1 MISSVSTKLNSSK
14 KLLNVVSYTT
24 VANNASKT
32 NNKSIYNILRR
43 KRDRQGLVNV
53 EAFENGETT
62 VYPRTRQGLDS
73 ELNWALNGYSI
84 TPSNSAYRNPRLP
97 LLLQHSNGVTD
108 KNNVLISSKQESNN
122 VINYFLDEAILSK
135 NIKNNSKLLS
145 IIDYKLILE
154 EVKQKISDSDNIY
167 VHDSAVGSCR
177 DVESKIRFVTNDA
190 VSSLFVKHLLPSTT
204 PTQVEEFK
212 HQLTVYCVPEYKFN
226 DSTTTTFSTSM
237 KEMLSK
243 PFNVID
249 TKRGIAVIV
258 GVQSTENIR
267 NVISSISS
275 NILMNTHQDAL
286 SLSADI
292 YSSSTDASPLLIFN
306 NDGFLLNKKFES
318 GKVVSQG
325 AIWSKNTLSRLYNS
339 ITYNFESIAQNQFDL
354 IEKFV
359 GSKKVN
365 TTVPIKFETNSFKQP
380 SSVVFII
387 KDNSGVIPAFSQLT
401 AEQAEKYFVSGY
413 AGDDVFQPFFI
424 KEQNTTQ
431 NTQKAELFKNL
442 IKDGGVNVYII
453 NPSSF
458 QKDAEVDKLLGSIM
472 SGKVGKS
479 TSSDVYSTLSPIQV
493 PSTTQ
498 SKNAEEIKKLT
509 KSFESKLQQQ
519 VESLLV

>member
-24 VANNASKT
+24 VANNTSKNC

-43 KRDRQGLVNV
+43 KRDRQGLVDV
-53 EAFENGETT
+53 EAFENNETT
-62 VYPRTRQGLDS
+62 VYPRSRQGLDY

-84 TPSNSAYRNPRLP
+84 TPSYSAYRNPRLP

-108 KNNVLISSKQESNN
+108 KNNVLISSSNQEPKTVENL
-122 VINYFLDEAILSK
+122 FLDEALVS
-135 NIKNNSKLLS
+135 NNNGGKIIS
-145 IIDYKLILE
+145 IVDYKLILE
-154 EVKQKISDSDNIY
+154 KVKENISNSTNIY

-190 VSSLFVKHLLPSTT
+190 VSSLFVKHLLPNTT
-204 PTQVEEFK
+204 PTQVGQFK
-212 HQLTVYCVPEYKFN
+212 HQLTVYCVPEFKFE
-226 DSTTTTFSTSM
+226 DSNQQQQQFPSS
-237 KEMLSK
+237 
-243 PFNVID
+243 FNVID

-258 GVQSTENIR
+258 GIQSTENIR
-267 NVISSISS
+267 NVISSIST
-275 NILMNTHQDAL
+275 NDLMNTHKDTIGL
-286 SLSADI
+286 SSADI
-292 YSSSTDASPLLIFN
+292 YASSTTDASPLLIFN

-325 AIWSKNTLSRLYNS
+325 AIWSKNSLSRLYNS

-365 TTVPIKFETNSFKQP
+365 TTVPIKFESNSFKQP

-387 KDNSGVIPAFSQLT
+387 KDNSGVIPAFSQLN
-401 AEQAEKYFVSGY
+401 AEQAQKYFVSGFV
-413 AGDDVFQPFFI
+413 GDDVYQPFFI

-431 NTQKAELFKNL
+431 NIQKAELFKNL

-453 NPSSF
+453 NPVSF
-458 QKDAEVDKLLGSIM
+458 QKDAEVDKLLGSII

-479 TSSDVYSTLSPIQV
+479 QQSDVYTTLSPIQV
-493 PSTTQ
+493 SSTTQ
-498 SKNAEEIKKLT
+498 SKNVEEIKKLA
-509 KSFESKLQQQ
+509 KSFESKLEKQ
-519 VESLLV
+519 VKSLLV

>member
-24 VANNASKT
+24 IANNANK
-32 NNKSIYNILRR
+32 NNNNSKSIYNILRR

-53 EAFENGETT
+53 EAFENGEST
-62 VYPRTRQGLDS
+62 VFPRSRQGLDYD
-73 ELNWALNGYSI
+73 LNWTLNGYSI
-84 TPSNSAYRNPRLP
+84 TPSYSAYRNPRLP

-108 KNNVLISSKQESNN
+108 KNNVLISSTSQEPKN
-122 VINYFLDEAILSK
+122 VVNFFLDETISSK
-135 NIKNNSKLLS
+135 NNKDSSKIIS
-145 IIDYKLILE
+145 ITDYKLVLE
-154 EVKQKISDSDNIY
+154 KVKQNISESTNIY

-190 VSSLFVKHLLPSTT
+190 VSSLFVKHLLPTTT
-204 PTQVEEFK
+204 PTQVNEFK
-212 HQLTVYCVPEYKFN
+212 HQLTVYCVPEFKLPSSSSLPSSSFN
-226 DSTTTTFSTSM
+226 I
-237 KEMLSK
+237 
-243 PFNVID
+243 ID

-258 GVQSTENIR
+258 GIQSTENIR

-275 NILMNTHQDAL
+275 NILMNTNQDAL

-292 YSSSTDASPLLIFN
+292 YTSSEDASPVLIFN
-306 NDGFLLNKKFES
+306 NDGFLLNKNFES

-387 KDNSGVIPAFSQLT
+387 KDNSGVIPAFSQLNS
-401 AEQAEKYFVSGY
+401 EQAQKYFVSGFV
-413 AGDDVFQPFFI
+413 GDDVYQPFFI

-431 NTQKAELFKNL
+431 NIQKAELFKNL

-479 TSSDVYSTLSPIQV
+479 TTSDVYTTLSPIQV
-493 PSTTQ
+493 SSATQ
-498 SKNAEEIKKLT
+498 PKNAEEIKKLA
-509 KSFESKLQQQ
+509 KSFESKLQKQ
-519 VESLLV
+519 VDSLLV

>member
-1 MISSVSTKLNSSK
+1 MISSVSNKLNSSK

-24 VANNASKT
+24 VANNASKS

-53 EAFENGETT
+53 EAFENSETT
-62 VYPRTRQGLDS
+62 VYPRSRQGLDY
-73 ELNWALNGYSI
+73 ELNWTLNGYSI
-84 TPSNSAYRNPRLP
+84 TPSYSAYRNPRLP

-108 KNNVLISSKQESNN
+108 KNNVLISSSSQEPKN
-122 VINYFLDEAILSK
+122 VVNFFLDETMLAK
-135 NIKNNSKLLS
+135 NGNGKMVS
-145 IIDYKLILE
+145 IVDYKLILE
-154 EVKQKISDSDNIY
+154 KVKQNISDSTNIY

-190 VSSLFVKHLLPSTT
+190 VSSLFVKHLLPTTT
-204 PTQVEEFK
+204 PTQVGEFK
-212 HQLTVYCVPEYKFN
+212 HQLTVYCVPEYKFE
-226 DSTTTTFSTSM
+226 DSKFPSS
-237 KEMLSK
+237 
-243 PFNVID
+243 FNIID

-258 GVQSTENIR
+258 GIQSTENIR

-286 SLSADI
+286 TLSADI
-292 YSSSTDASPLLIFN
+292 YASASSDASPLLIFN

-325 AIWSKNTLSRLYNS
+325 AIC
-339 ITYNFESIAQNQFDL
+339 DL

-387 KDNSGVIPAFSQLT
+387 RDNSGVIPAFSQLNS
-401 AEQAEKYFVSGY
+401 EQAQKYFVSGFV
-413 AGDDVFQPFFI
+413 GDDVYQPFFI

-431 NTQKAELFKNL
+431 NIQKAELFKNL

-479 TSSDVYSTLSPIQV
+479 TPSDIYTTLSPIQV
-493 PSTTQ
+493 SSSTQ
-498 SKNAEEIKKLT
+498 PKNAEEIKKLA

-519 VESLLV
+519 VNQLLV